1 MEWHI
6 EGNVI
11 VLDDYD
17 IRDTPA
23 QRWADLMAVRI
34 ELPKN

>member
-34 ELPKN
+34 EIPQK

>member
-1 MEWHI
+1 MNSKIIYLCEDEYI
-6 EGNVI
+6 
-11 VLDDYD
+11 

-34 ELPKN
+34 EIPQK